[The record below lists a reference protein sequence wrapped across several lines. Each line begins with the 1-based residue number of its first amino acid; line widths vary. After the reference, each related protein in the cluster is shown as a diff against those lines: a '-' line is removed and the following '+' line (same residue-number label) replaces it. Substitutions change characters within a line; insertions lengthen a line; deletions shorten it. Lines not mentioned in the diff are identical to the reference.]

1 MNQRLKDKIEHYKK
15 KAKDD
20 KIYFNNFIENKYGFA
35 SWEIDWE
42 EKALVPLNVY
52 GDGKYWD
59 MFFTGLAKRLGLKKI
74 VFGTKRSPKAFE
86 RKYKYKLVGY
96 IMEKEV

>member
-1 MNQRLKDKIEHYKK
+1 MSFDVDDINYYKQKSKDT
-15 KAKDD
+15 
-20 KIYFNNFIENKYGFA
+20 KIYFNNFIENEYGFA
-35 SWEIDWE
+35 SWDINWE
-42 EKALVPLNVY
+42 EQSLVLINVY